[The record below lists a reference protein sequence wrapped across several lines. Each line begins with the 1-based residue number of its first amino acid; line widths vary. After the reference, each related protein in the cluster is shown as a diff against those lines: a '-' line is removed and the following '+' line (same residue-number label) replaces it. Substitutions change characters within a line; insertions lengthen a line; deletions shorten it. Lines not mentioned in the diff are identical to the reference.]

1 MACLVVARWTEE
13 PVFHMFDAADAI
25 HVNDSNVREFYVEM
39 AAITA
44 IVFLRFFR
52 LFYRFV
58 TQKHTF
64 AVGHQN
70 CLGGPI

>member
-39 AAITA
+39 RCNLLHPSYA
-44 IVFLRFFR
+44 L
-52 LFYRFV
+52 
-58 TQKHTF
+58 QSSS
-64 AVGHQN
+64 
-70 CLGGPI
+70 

>member
-39 AAITA
+39 AAT
-44 IVFLRFFR
+44 
-52 LFYRFV
+52 
-58 TQKHTF
+58 
-64 AVGHQN
+64 
-70 CLGGPI
+70 